1 MKKLLVLIF
10 ITINFFNAYSQE
22 NSQEFLLLLDRLEK
36 QAVEIDGLK
45 NRLGSSKT
53 SFTQLSNT
61 IKTQKDEIIDL
72 QSKIK
77 KLDKFKQ
84 LEDTYNDLTEKY
96 NNLLNSQTT
105 LKNNH
110 RDDLTIAIAKA
121 KNEIYSKIADT
132 YTNIDFESLILI
144 SSKASVDRDSNLLFK
159 NQELKQTFKD
169 LKNYFEAKA
178 LLSSAYDAAKVQ
190 TALNNLNSINHT
202 SASLDKLKSL
212 LTLYKTKFKGL
223 KDCFERILSLNKNV
237 NDLSDEIRSDKI
249 KDINYEISTYI
260 FDFDINFNDY
270 PYISI
275 VINNAIVTKY
285 GNTDVNISNLLK

>member
-10 ITINFFNAYSQE
+10 ITINFFNVYSQE
-22 NSQEFLLLLDRLEK
+22 NSQEFLLLLDRVTK
-36 QAVEIDGLK
+36 QAVENDSLK
-45 NRLGSSKT
+45 KRLGFSKT
-53 SFTQLSNT
+53 TFDQLSNT
-61 IKTQKDEIIDL
+61 IKTKTDEIIDL
-72 QSKIK
+72 QSQIK
-77 KLDKFKQ
+77 KLDKNKQ
-84 LEDTYNDLTEKY
+84 LKKTNNDLSEKY

-110 RDDLTIAIAKA
+110 RDDLTTAIAKA
-121 KNEIYSKIADT
+121 KNEIYSKIAAT
-132 YTNIDFESLILI
+132 YTNRNFENLILI
-144 SSKASVDRDSNLLFK
+144 SSKSSVDRDSNLLFK

-202 SASLDKLKSL
+202 SASLDKLKLL
-212 LTLYKTKFKGL
+212 LTSYKTNYKGL
-223 KDCFERILSLNKNV
+223 EDCFERILSLNKNV

-260 FDFDINFNDY
+260 FGFDINFNDY
-270 PYISI
+270 PYISK
-275 VINNAIVTKY
+275 VVNNAIVTKH

>member
-1 MKKLLVLIF
+1 MKKYLVLLF

-22 NSQEFLLLLDRLEK
+22 ILLDRVTK
-36 QAVEIDGLK
+36 QAVEIDSLEK
-45 NRLGSSKT
+45 SLGQCQT
-53 SFTQLSNT
+53 RFTQLSDT
-61 IKTQKDEIIDL
+61 IKTKNKEINDL
-72 QSKIK
+72 QSQIK
-77 KLDKFKQ
+77 KLDKYKE
-84 LEDTYNDLTEKY
+84 LKRTNDS
-96 NNLLNSQTT
+96 LLLQNKELINIKKT
-105 LKNNH
+105 LITNQQK
-110 RDDLTIAIAKA
+110 DLTIAIAKA

-132 YTNIDFESLILI
+132 YTNRDFESLILI
-144 SSKASVDRDSNLLFK
+144 SNKASVDRDSNLLFE

-178 LLSSAYDAAKVQ
+178 LLSYAYDATKVQ

-202 SASLDKLKSL
+202 SASLDKLKLL
-212 LTLYKTKFKGL
+212 LTSYNTKYKGL

-270 PYISI
+270 PYISE

>member
-1 MKKLLVLIF
+1 MKKLLILIF

-22 NSQEFLLLLDRLEK
+22 DLIDKVTN
-36 QAVEIDGLK
+36 QAVEIAGLK
-45 NRLGSSKT
+45 KRLESSKT
-53 SFTQLSNT
+53 IFDQLRNT
-61 IKTQKDEIIDL
+61 INTKDEEITYL

-77 KLDKFKQ
+77 KLEKYKQ
-84 LEDTYNDLTEKY
+84 LKKTNNDLSEKY

-110 RDDLTIAIAKA
+110 RDELTNAIAKA
-121 KNEIYSKIADT
+121 KNEIYFKIADT

-144 SSKASVDRDSNLLFK
+144 SSKASVDRDSNLLIK

-178 LLSSAYDAAKVQ
+178 LLSDAYDAAKVQ

-212 LTLYKTKFKGL
+212 LTSYKTKFKGL

-249 KDINYEISTYI
+249 KGINYEISTFI

-270 PYISI
+270 PYISG
-275 VINNAIVTKY
+275 VINNAIATKH
-285 GNTDVNISNLLK
+285 GNTDVDISNLLK

>member
-10 ITINFFNAYSQE
+10 ITINFFSAYSQE
-22 NSQEFLLLLDRLEK
+22 DLIGKVIK
-36 QAVEIDGLK
+36 QAVEIDSLK
-45 NRLGSSKT
+45 KRLEFSKT
-53 SFTQLSNT
+53 TFDQLRNT
-61 IKTQKDEIIDL
+61 IKTKDEEIIDL
-72 QSKIK
+72 QSQIK
-77 KLDKFKQ
+77 KLDKNKQ
-84 LEDTYNDLTEKY
+84 LKKTNNDLSEKY

-110 RDDLTIAIAKA
+110 RDDLTTAIAKA
-121 KNEIYSKIADT
+121 KNEIYFKIAAT
-132 YTNIDFESLILI
+132 YTNIDFENLILI
-144 SSKASVDRDSNLLFK
+144 SSKASVDRDSNLLIK

-178 LLSSAYDAAKVQ
+178 LLSYAYDAAKAQ

-202 SASLDKLKSL
+202 SASLDKLKLL
-212 LTLYKTKFKGL
+212 LTSYKTKYKGL
-223 KDCFERILSLNKNV
+223 EDCFERILSLNKNV

-275 VINNAIVTKY
+275 VINNAIVTKH

>member
-1 MKKLLVLIF
+1 MKKYLVLLF

-22 NSQEFLLLLDRLEK
+22 ILLDRVTK
-36 QAVEIDGLK
+36 QAVEIDSLEK
-45 NRLGSSKT
+45 SLGQCQT
-53 SFTQLSNT
+53 SITQLRDT
-61 IKTQKDEIIDL
+61 IKTKNKEINDL
-72 QSKIK
+72 QSQIK
-77 KLDKFKQ
+77 KLDKYKE
-84 LEDTYNDLTEKY
+84 LKKTYNDLSEKY
-96 NNLLNSQTT
+96 NDLKNSQTT
-105 LKNNH
+105 LENNH

-132 YTNIDFESLILI
+132 YTNRDFESLILI
-144 SSKASVDRDSNLLFK
+144 SNKASVDRDSNLLFE

-202 SASLDKLKSL
+202 SASLDKLKLL
-212 LTLYKTKFKGL
+212 LTSYNTKYKGL

-270 PYISI
+270 PYISE

>member
-22 NSQEFLLLLDRLEK
+22 SLYDRLEK
-36 QAVEIDGLK
+36 RAVEIDSLEK
-45 NRLGSSKT
+45 RLESSKT
-53 SFTQLSNT
+53 SFIQLSNT
-61 IKTQKDEIIDL
+61 IKTKNDEIIDL
-72 QSKIK
+72 RNKVTRLSSYKPLKKTNDSLLLQYQKLNKIK
-77 KLDKFKQ
+77 DKLITIHQ
-84 LEDTYNDLTEKY
+84 NDLNK
-96 NNLLNSQTT
+96 
-105 LKNNH
+105 
-110 RDDLTIAIAKA
+110 AIAKA
-121 KNEIYSKIADT
+121 KNEIYFKIAAT
-132 YTNIDFESLILI
+132 YTNIDFENLILI

-202 SASLDKLKSL
+202 SASLDKLKLL
-212 LTLYKTKFKGL
+212 LTSYKTKYKGL
-223 KDCFERILSLNKNV
+223 EDCFERILSLNKNV

-260 FDFDINFNDY
+260 FGFDINFNDY
-270 PYISI
+270 PYISK
-275 VINNAIVTKY
+275 VVNNAIVTKH

>member
-1 MKKLLVLIF
+1 MQYQKLNKIKDKL
-10 ITINFFNAYSQE
+10 ITIHQ
-22 NSQEFLLLLDRLEK
+22 
-36 QAVEIDGLK
+36 
-45 NRLGSSKT
+45 
-53 SFTQLSNT
+53 
-61 IKTQKDEIIDL
+61 
-72 QSKIK
+72 
-77 KLDKFKQ
+77 
-84 LEDTYNDLTEKY
+84 NDLNKA
-96 NNLLNSQTT
+96 
-105 LKNNH
+105 K
-110 RDDLTIAIAKA
+110 AKA

-132 YTNIDFESLILI
+132 YTNINFESLILI
-144 SSKASVDRDSNLLFK
+144 SNKASVDRDSNLLFK

-212 LTLYKTKFKGL
+212 LTSYKTKYKGL
-223 KDCFERILSLNKNV
+223 KDCFERILSHNKNV

-249 KDINYEISTYI
+249 KDIVYEISTYI
-260 FDFDINFNDY
+260 FDFDINFNHY
-270 PYISI
+270 PYISE

>member
-10 ITINFFNAYSQE
+10 ITINFFSAYSQE
-22 NSQEFLLLLDRLEK
+22 TLFDRLEER
-36 QAVEIDGLK
+36 AVEIDSLK
-45 NRLGSSKT
+45 KRLVRFET

-61 IKTQKDEIIDL
+61 IKTKEDEINNL
-72 QSKIK
+72 QSKVDQLK
-77 KLDKFKQ
+77 KYKQ
-84 LEDTYNDLTEKY
+84 LKDTNNDLSEKY

-110 RDDLTIAIAKA
+110 TKELNKAKAKA

-132 YTNIDFESLILI
+132 YTNINFESLILI

-159 NQELKQTFKD
+159 NQKLKQTFKD

-178 LLSSAYDAAKVQ
+178 LLSYAYDAAKVQ

-212 LTLYKTKFKGL
+212 LTSYKTKYKGL
-223 KDCFERILSLNKNV
+223 EDCFERILSHNKNV

-249 KDINYEISTYI
+249 KDINYEISTFI

-270 PYISI
+270 PYISG
-275 VINNAIVTKY
+275 VINNAIVTKH
-285 GNTDVNISNLLK
+285 GDTDVNISNLLK

>member
-22 NSQEFLLLLDRLEK
+22 SLYDRLEK
-36 QAVEIDGLK
+36 RAVEIDSLEK
-45 NRLGSSKT
+45 RLESSKT
-53 SFTQLSNT
+53 SFIQLSNT
-61 IKTQKDEIIDL
+61 IKTKNDEIIDL
-72 QSKIK
+72 RNKVTRLSSYKPLKKTNDSLLLQYQKLNKIK
-77 KLDKFKQ
+77 DKLITIHQ
-84 LEDTYNDLTEKY
+84 NDLNKA
-96 NNLLNSQTT
+96 
-105 LKNNH
+105 K
-110 RDDLTIAIAKA
+110 AKA

-132 YTNIDFESLILI
+132 YTNINFESLILI
-144 SSKASVDRDSNLLFK
+144 SSKSSVDRDSNLLFK

-202 SASLDKLKSL
+202 SASLDKLKLL
-212 LTLYKTKFKGL
+212 LTSYKTNYKGL
-223 KDCFERILSLNKNV
+223 EDCFERILSLNKNV

-260 FDFDINFNDY
+260 FGFDINFNDY
-270 PYISI
+270 PYISK
-275 VINNAIVTKY
+275 VVNNAIVTKH

>member
-1 MKKLLVLIF
+1 MKKYLVLLF

-22 NSQEFLLLLDRLEK
+22 ILLDRVTK
-36 QAVEIDGLK
+36 QAVEIDSLEK
-45 NRLGSSKT
+45 SLGQCQT
-53 SFTQLSNT
+53 SITQLRDT
-61 IKTQKDEIIDL
+61 IKTKNKEINDL
-72 QSKIK
+72 QSQIK
-77 KLDKFKQ
+77 KLDKYKE
-84 LEDTYNDLTEKY
+84 LKKTYNDLSEKY
-96 NNLLNSQTT
+96 NDLKNSQTT
-105 LKNNH
+105 LENNH

-132 YTNIDFESLILI
+132 YTNRDFESLILI
-144 SSKASVDRDSNLLFK
+144 SNKASVDRDSNLLFK

-202 SASLDKLKSL
+202 SASLDKLKLL
-212 LTLYKTKFKGL
+212 LTSYNTKYKGL

-270 PYISI
+270 PYISE

>member
-10 ITINFFNAYSQE
+10 ITINFFSAYSQE
-22 NSQEFLLLLDRLEK
+22 DLIGKVIK
-36 QAVEIDGLK
+36 QAVEIDSLK
-45 NRLGSSKT
+45 KRLEFSKRT
-53 SFTQLSNT
+53 FIQLSNT
-61 IKTQKDEIIDL
+61 NKTKDDEIIDL

-77 KLDKFKQ
+77 KLDKYKQ
-84 LEDTYNDLTEKY
+84 LKKTNDDLSEKY
-96 NNLLNSQTT
+96 NNLFNSQTT

-110 RDDLTIAIAKA
+110 RDDLKNKIAKA
-121 KNEIYSKIADT
+121 KNEIYFKIADT

-144 SSKASVDRDSNLLFK
+144 SSKASVDRDSNLLIK

-178 LLSSAYDAAKVQ
+178 LLSYAYDAAKAQ

-212 LTLYKTKFKGL
+212 LTSYKTKFKGL

-249 KDINYEISTYI
+249 KNINYEISTFI

-270 PYISI
+270 PYISG
-275 VINNAIVTKY
+275 VINNAIVTKH

>member
-22 NSQEFLLLLDRLEK
+22 SLLDRVTK
-36 QAVEIDGLK
+36 QAVEIDSLEK
-45 NRLGSSKT
+45 RIKRFET

-61 IKTQKDEIIDL
+61 IKTKNDEIIDL
-72 QSKIK
+72 QSLIEKLK
-77 KLDKFKQ
+77 KYKQ
-84 LEDTYNDLTEKY
+84 LNDTNNDLSESY

-110 RDDLTIAIAKA
+110 TKELNIAKAKA

-132 YTNIDFESLILI
+132 YTNINFESLILI
-144 SSKASVDRDSNLLFK
+144 SNKASVDRDSNLLFK
-159 NQELKQTFKD
+159 NQKLKQTFKD
-169 LKNYFEAKA
+169 LKFYFEAKA
-178 LLSSAYDAAKVQ
+178 LLSYAYDAAKVQ

-212 LTLYKTKFKGL
+212 LTSYKTKYKGL
-223 KDCFERILSLNKNV
+223 KDCFERILSHNKNV

-270 PYISI
+270 PYISE
-275 VINNAIVTKY
+275 VVNNAIVTKH

>member
-22 NSQEFLLLLDRLEK
+22 SLYDRLEK
-36 QAVEIDGLK
+36 RAVEIDSLEK
-45 NRLGSSKT
+45 RLESSKT
-53 SFTQLSNT
+53 SFIQLSNT
-61 IKTQKDEIIDL
+61 IKTKNDEIIDL
-72 QSKIK
+72 RNKVTRLSSYKPLKKTNDSLLLQYQKLNKIK
-77 KLDKFKQ
+77 DKLITIHQ
-84 LEDTYNDLTEKY
+84 NDLNKA
-96 NNLLNSQTT
+96 
-105 LKNNH
+105 K
-110 RDDLTIAIAKA
+110 AKA

-132 YTNIDFESLILI
+132 YTNINFESLILI
-144 SSKASVDRDSNLLFK
+144 SSKSSVDRDSNLLFK

-202 SASLDKLKSL
+202 SASLDKLKLL
-212 LTLYKTKFKGL
+212 LTSYKTKYKGL
-223 KDCFERILSLNKNV
+223 EDCFERILSLNKNV

-260 FDFDINFNDY
+260 FGFDINFNDY
-270 PYISI
+270 PYISK
-275 VINNAIVTKY
+275 VVNNAIVTKH

>member
-22 NSQEFLLLLDRLEK
+22 SLLDRVTK
-36 QAVEIDGLK
+36 QAVEIDSLEK
-45 NRLGSSKT
+45 RIKRFET

-61 IKTQKDEIIDL
+61 IKTKDEEIIDL
-72 QSKIK
+72 QSLIEKLK
-77 KLDKFKQ
+77 KYKQ
-84 LEDTYNDLTEKY
+84 LNDTNNDLSESY

-110 RDDLTIAIAKA
+110 TKELNIAKAKA

-132 YTNIDFESLILI
+132 YTNINFESLILI
-144 SSKASVDRDSNLLFK
+144 SNKASVDRDSNLLFK
-159 NQELKQTFKD
+159 NQKLKQTFKD

-178 LLSSAYDAAKVQ
+178 LLSYAYDAAKVQ

-212 LTLYKTKFKGL
+212 LTSYKTKYKGL
-223 KDCFERILSLNKNV
+223 KDCFERILSHNKNV

-270 PYISI
+270 SYISI
-275 VINNAIVTKY
+275 VINNAIVTKH

>member
-22 NSQEFLLLLDRLEK
+22 DLIDKVTK

-45 NRLGSSKT
+45 KRLEFSKT
-53 SFTQLSNT
+53 TFDQLRNT
-61 IKTQKDEIIDL
+61 IKTKDEEIIDL
-72 QSKIK
+72 QSQIK
-77 KLDKFKQ
+77 KLDKYKQ
-84 LEDTYNDLTEKY
+84 LKKTNNDLSEKY

-110 RDDLTIAIAKA
+110 RDDLTTAIAKA
-121 KNEIYSKIADT
+121 KNEIYFKIAAT
-132 YTNIDFESLILI
+132 YTNIDFENLILI

-202 SASLDKLKSL
+202 SASLDKLKLL
-212 LTLYKTKFKGL
+212 LTSYKTKYKGL
-223 KDCFERILSLNKNV
+223 EDCFERILSLNKNV

-260 FDFDINFNDY
+260 FGFDINFNDY
-270 PYISI
+270 PYISE
-275 VINNAIVTKY
+275 VINNAIVTKH

>member
-10 ITINFFNAYSQE
+10 ITINFFNVYSQE
-22 NSQEFLLLLDRLEK
+22 SLYDRLEK
-36 QAVEIDGLK
+36 RAVEIDSLEK
-45 NRLGSSKT
+45 RLESSKT
-53 SFTQLSNT
+53 SFIQLSNT
-61 IKTQKDEIIDL
+61 IKTKNDEIIDL
-72 QSKIK
+72 RNKVTRLSSYKPLKKTNDSLLLQYQKLNKIK
-77 KLDKFKQ
+77 DKLITIHQ
-84 LEDTYNDLTEKY
+84 NDLNKA
-96 NNLLNSQTT
+96 
-105 LKNNH
+105 K
-110 RDDLTIAIAKA
+110 AKA

-132 YTNIDFESLILI
+132 YTNINFESLILI
-144 SSKASVDRDSNLLFK
+144 SKKASVDRDSNLLFK

-202 SASLDKLKSL
+202 SASLDKLKLL
-212 LTLYKTKFKGL
+212 LTSYKTKYKGL
-223 KDCFERILSLNKNV
+223 EDCFERILSLNKNV

-249 KDINYEISTYI
+249 KNINYEISTFI

-270 PYISI
+270 PYISK
-275 VINNAIVTKY
+275 VVNNAIVTKH

>member
-10 ITINFFNAYSQE
+10 ISINFFSAYSQE
-22 NSQEFLLLLDRLEK
+22 NLINKVTK
-36 QAVEIDGLK
+36 QAVEIDVLK
-45 NRLGSSKT
+45 KRLESSKT
-53 SFTQLSNT
+53 TFDQLRNT
-61 IKTQKDEIIDL
+61 INTKDEEITGL
-72 QSKIK
+72 QSKVK
-77 KLDKFKQ
+77 KLNKYKQ
-84 LEDTYNDLTEKY
+84 LKKTNNDLSEKY

-110 RDDLTIAIAKA
+110 RNELTIAIAKA
-121 KNEIYSKIADT
+121 KNEIYFKIADT

-144 SSKASVDRDSNLLFK
+144 SSKASVDRDSNLLIK

-178 LLSSAYDAAKVQ
+178 LLSYAYDAAKVQ

-212 LTLYKTKFKGL
+212 LTSYKKKFEGL

-237 NDLSDEIRSDKI
+237 NDLNDEIRSDKI

-275 VINNAIVTKY
+275 VINNAIVTKH

>member
-22 NSQEFLLLLDRLEK
+22 DLIDKVTK

-45 NRLGSSKT
+45 KRLEFSKT
-53 SFTQLSNT
+53 TFDQLSNT
-61 IKTQKDEIIDL
+61 IKTKDEEIIDL
-72 QSKIK
+72 QIQIK
-77 KLDKFKQ
+77 KLDKYKQ
-84 LEDTYNDLTEKY
+84 LKKTNNDLSEKY

-110 RDDLTIAIAKA
+110 RDDLTTAIAKA
-121 KNEIYSKIADT
+121 KNEIYFKIAAT
-132 YTNIDFESLILI
+132 YTNIDFENLILI

-202 SASLDKLKSL
+202 SASLDKLKLL
-212 LTLYKTKFKGL
+212 LTSYKTKYKGL
-223 KDCFERILSLNKNV
+223 EDCFERILSLNKNV

-270 PYISI
+270 PYISE
-275 VINNAIVTKY
+275 VINNAIVTKH